1 MSLIDK
7 LQQAGASAA
16 FLLKESVIFNEK
28 DMIPTEVPIINI
40 ALSGSTK
47 GGLVPGLTVIA
58 GPSKHFKSNLGLIMV
73 RAYMKKYK
81 DAVCLFYDS
90 EFGSP
95 PDYFL
100 AQEIDIDRVLHIPIE
115 HIEQL
120 KFDISKRLDAIE
132 RGDKVVIFIDSI
144 GNLASKKEVEDAL
157 NEKSVADMSR
167 AKALKS
173 LFRIVTPHL
182 TTKDIPCIVVNHT
195 YMEIGMYPKAVVS
208 GGTGVMY
215 SANTVW
221 IIGRSQEKDGTEISG
236 YNFNIVVDKSRYVRE
251 RSRLSFLVTYDY
263 GVSKYSGLLDLAL
276 KSGHVTKPA
285 NGWYKSIFENTKVRL
300 ADTETKEFWTPILK
314 DKEFQD
320 FVQNQ
325 FQLGFHTMYND
336 EDFK

>member
-1 MSLIDK
+1 MSLLEK
-7 LQQAGASAA
+7 LQSAGASPS

-28 DMIPTEVPIINI
+28 DMIPTEVPIINV
-40 ALSGSTK
+40 ALSGSLK
-47 GGLVPGLTVIA
+47 GGLTPGLTVIA
-58 GPSKHFKSNLGLIMV
+58 GPSKHFKSNIGLIMV

-120 KFDISKRLDAIE
+120 KFDISKRLDTIT
-132 RGDKVVIFIDSI
+132 RGDKVIIFIDSI

-157 NEKSVADMSR
+157 NEKAVADMSR

-173 LFRIVTPHL
+173 LFRIITPHL
-182 TTKDIPCIVVNHT
+182 TTKDIPCVVVNHT
-195 YMEIGMYPKAVVS
+195 YKEIGLFPKDVVS

-221 IIGRSQEKDGTEISG
+221 IIGRSQEKEGTEIAG
-236 YNFNIVVDKSRYVRE
+236 YNFNIVVDKSRFVRE
-251 RSRLSFLVTYDY
+251 KSRLSFLVTFDY

-276 KSGHVTKPA
+276 QSGHVTKPS
-285 NGWYKSIFENTKVRL
+285 NGWYKSSFENTKVRA
-300 ADTETKEFWTPILK
+300 ADTETKDFWMPILK
-314 DKEFQD
+314 DKEFQE
-320 FVQNQ
+320 FVQNK
-325 FQLGFHTMYND
+325 FQLGFHTMYNE